1 MFLYILTI
9 TILFYSLLLHYY
21 KLIFSSL
28 HITSFLYST
37 QIYIFTFPISF
48 CHILNNPYLKT
59 YTFNSPSHRHAKK
72 TANKLFYNCSN
83 LKNFYV
89 FLINTICLFSV
100 FFSITNRG
108 FFASIFFYIYFTKL
122 WLSLSLSL
130 TVSTVSYFII
140 SFVHSFAYFLLP
152 HFII

>member
-9 TILFYSLLLHYY
+9 TILFYSSLLQIDFLF
-21 KLIFSSL
+21 FSYHL
-28 HITSFLYST
+28 FFYST

-59 YTFNSPSHRHAKK
+59 YTFHSPPHRHAEK
-72 TANKLFYNCSN
+72 TANKLLSQLHCF
-83 LKNFYV
+83 KNFPV
-89 FLINTICLFSV
+89 FLINAFSSFSV

-108 FFASIFFYIYFTKL
+108 FFASIFFYIYFVKL

-130 TVSTVSYFII
+130 SLTASTVSSFI
-140 SFVHSFAYFLLP
+140 SFVCSFFVYFLLF